1 MSRLRAFAH
10 RRTSIDHLPPFLSP
24 SLFTEV
30 RAAAIDSVCELSVLR
45 VDMATQALDFLVD
58 MFNDEIDSVCC
69 YVFFVLLACFFIVWL
84 LIDCLFVCS
93 LHFVHLYSCS
103 FFLGMVA

>member
-1 MSRLRAFAH
+1 MGERV
-10 RRTSIDHLPPFLSP
+10 SITFLPSFPLP
-24 SLFTEV
+24 LFTEV

-69 YVFFVLLACFFIVWL
+69 YVFFWFA
-84 LIDCLFVCS
+84 CLFLCCLV
-93 LHFVHLYSCS
+93 VD
-103 FFLGMVA
+103 